1 MTEQLILVFYI
12 DRETLSQQSLR
23 EEYFTSIRKY
33 FNDLGQDPAIFFF
46 PVDDGVE
53 RLECINPKYIEDQD
67 EISKLKKMLSDVE
80 KIFQIGNLN
89 DDSKEYFNTIDSTL
103 VDLESEEDRDD
114 PLDIEYSDLTE
125 DMRNKIAYWDKKYMD
140 YLNPTEMAVHIEP
153 NSKKG
158 CLFNTFFHHKELIKE
173 SVLNQDLFELID
185 FIGDTELIV
194 VPNLPAFMFD
204 GKVYVAKNKSFT
216 SKADV
221 MSFILSMEKTFAIY
235 SIILEQHVIYNPITF
250 EETDKKQEYYTIQW
264 SPLEN

>member
-1 MTEQLILVFYI
+1 MARVGKCWNPTAQIRFQSSTCHQPT
-12 DRETLSQQSLR
+12 TLFASR
-23 EEYFTSIRKY
+23 RGRKR
-33 FNDLGQDPAIFFF
+33 NEPLGGAH
-46 PVDDGVE
+46 
-53 RLECINPKYIEDQD
+53 
-67 EISKLKKMLSDVE
+67 
-80 KIFQIGNLN
+80 
-89 DDSKEYFNTIDSTL
+89 T
-103 VDLESEEDRDD
+103 
-114 PLDIEYSDLTE
+114 
-125 DMRNKIAYWDKKYMD
+125 
-140 YLNPTEMAVHIEP
+140 NPTEMAVHIEP